1 MLKLT
6 GSLRVLVSS
15 NTLRI
20 PEASMCRI
28 RSAIQRSGDL
38 DIQSVLRLMN
48 RKIEQERTEGTE
60 KYKGSGLSVCSVLFC
75 YVGTT
80 HLALRLLLMPA
91 GSLLPNLM
99 WRNC

>member
-38 DIQSVLRLMN
+38 DIQSFLRLMN
-48 RKIEQERTEGTE
+48 RKIEQVKTEETE
-60 KYKGSGLSVCSVLFC
+60 NTKARPLCF
-75 YVGTT
+75 
-80 HLALRLLLMPA
+80 LLLSPVRA
-91 GSLLPNLM
+91 HAAAYCVRGSWLTACAAHGSPLQ
-99 WRNC
+99 